1 MRTLFVNRLNKLVLD
16 ASGTMLA
23 IAMVAATASAEG
35 APFEVPGSPAEKP
48 PVALPD
54 APELPEVAKVPF
66 DFPAPPTEL
75 PPVDLPDMPEVPD
88 APELPEVAEVP
99 FDFPAPPTE
108 LPPVDL
114 PDMPG
119 A

>member
-1 MRTLFVNRLNKLVLD
+1 
-16 ASGTMLA
+16 
-23 IAMVAATASAEG
+23 
-35 APFEVPGSPAEKP
+35 
-48 PVALPD
+48 
-54 APELPEVAKVPF
+54 
-66 DFPAPPTEL
+66 
-75 PPVDLPDMPEVPD
+75 VDLPDMPEVPH